1 MNIYCLYDRQGRYLR
16 RLDLYPNDLVA
27 FRDYDL
33 YLSEQHKRTQG
44 VIKSDDYSILCLGSI
59 DNTSDLPT
67 IRGFIYE
74 VKAEDVLSKLKENP
88 LFSSLKE

>member
-16 RLDLYPNDLVA
+16 KLDLYPNDLVA

-33 YLSEQHKRTQG
+33 YLTEQNKRTQG
-44 VIKSDDYSILCLGSI
+44 VIKSEDYAILCLGSV

-74 VKAEDVLSKLKENP
+74 VKAEDVLAKLKENP
-88 LFSSLKE
+88 LFQSLKE